1 MSLNDIWV
9 VIPIG
14 TREKYLP
21 NVISKLHKYQRKKSR
36 QKATQYEA
44 TEVGRQPV
52 KLPQVTGN
60 RTKRRNH
67 KVVGF

>member
-21 NVISKLHKYQRKKSR
+21 NVISKLHKYH
-36 QKATQYEA
+36 
-44 TEVGRQPV
+44 GRIV
-52 KLPQVTGN
+52 IVITYG
-60 RTKRRNH
+60 
-67 KVVGF
+67 V